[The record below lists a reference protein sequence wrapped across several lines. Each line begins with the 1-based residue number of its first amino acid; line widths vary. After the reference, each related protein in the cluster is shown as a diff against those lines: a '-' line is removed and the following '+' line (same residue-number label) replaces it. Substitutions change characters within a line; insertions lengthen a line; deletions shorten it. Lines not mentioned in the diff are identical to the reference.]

1 MKCQPTAA
9 SRHSLNSL
17 EDNPF
22 IESAIYFLAS
32 TADAEG
38 GHARFVRQIQI
49 LK

>member
-1 MKCQPTAA
+1 VTHAD
-9 SRHSLNSL
+9 SRLPNSL

-38 GHARFVRQIQI
+38 GHARLIRQIQI
-49 LK
+49 